1 MSNPKEA
8 RPLRAL
14 VVGSEKDGLWL
25 RALAKELP
33 GTVSLEWVGTFEEGL
48 EAMTSGRFDA
58 YLVDAH
64 VDARSGLDLLR
75 AYREAGDGAPVIVM
89 GGADRSLDVA
99 AMECGAADYLVKGRL
114 DAPRLERS
122 IRYALEASRRAA
134 DLRRVRDELETRV
147 AERADAL
154 ETMNEALAA
163 EVAERRAAER
173 ALREA
178 DRRKDAFF
186 ATLAH
191 ELRNP
196 LAPLA
201 SATEILLEV
210 LRRGETPESQ
220 ATRERALRVV
230 ERQVAHMVRL
240 IDDLLDLSRITH
252 GKLELR
258 RERVSLA
265 TVVESALETAGPLL
279 VRRRQDFELLLPET
293 PVFLH
298 ADPMRLA
305 QVVANLVSNAA
316 KYTEPGGRIRL
327 EAVRDGGD
335 IVVSVVDT
343 GIGIPA
349 AHLAHVF
356 TMFGQG
362 HRAHEPVYGGLGIGL
377 ALAKSLAELHG
388 GSLTAASE
396 GEGKGSVFTLRLACA
411 AEDSAAPST
420 TPARPGALPPPRR
433 ILVVDD
439 NVDAALTLAEL
450 LALEGHETHVAH
462 DGPSAVDAATAAEPG
477 RRDPRHRPARVRRPR
492 GGAPSPRGPGAEADP
507 PRGPLRLGPAG
518 GPGPVARRR
527 LRPSPRQ
534 AGRAQEPRGR
544 PPGSAPRSRPYSL
557 RRL

>member
-1 MSNPKEA
+1 MSNPKDF
-8 RPLRAL
+8 RPLRVL
-14 VVGSEKDGLWL
+14 VVGSEEDGHWL
-25 RALAKELP
+25 GALVKELP
-33 GTVSLEWVGTFEEGL
+33 GTVSLDWAGTFPAGL
-48 EAMTSGRFDA
+48 EAMTSGRYDA
-58 YLVDAH
+58 HLVDARLG
-64 VDARSGLDLLR
+64 ARSGLELLR

-89 GGADRSLDVA
+89 GEADRALDVA
-99 AMECGAADYLVKGRL
+99 AMESGAADYLVKDRL
-114 DAPRLERS
+114 EAPRLERS
-122 IRYALEASRRAA
+122 VRYALAAARRAA
-134 DLRRVRDELETRV
+134 DLRRVRDELEARV

-163 EVAERRAAER
+163 EVSERRAAER

-196 LAPLA
+196 LAPLS
-201 SATEILLEV
+201 SAAEILS
-210 LRRGETPESQ
+210 RAGDTPEAEVS
-220 ATRERALRVV
+220 RERARQVI
-230 ERQVAHMVRL
+230 ERQVAHLVRL

-265 TVVESALETAGPLL
+265 AVVESALETAGPLL
-279 VRRRQDFELLLPET
+279 VRRRQQFEQRLPEV
-293 PVFLH
+293 PLLLH

-305 QVVANLVSNAA
+305 QVLANLLSNAA

-335 IVVSVVDT
+335 VVVSVADS

-349 AHLAHVF
+349 EHLAHVF

-377 ALAKSLAELHG
+377 ALAKRIAELHG
-388 GSLTAASE
+388 GRLTAESE

-411 AEDSAAPST
+411 AEDSSAPAAKQ
-420 TPARPGALPPPRR
+420 ALEASRPPPRR

-462 DGPSAVDAATAAEPG
+462 DGPSAVDAARRLVPDVAILDIGLPG
-477 RRDPRHRPARVRRPR
+477 FD
-492 GGAPSPRGPGAEADP
+492 GLE
-507 PRGPLRLGPAG
+507 
-518 GPGPVARRR
+518 VARR
-527 LRPSPRQ
+527 LRADPALRGVLLVALSGWVQPDDRARSRE
-534 AGRAQEPRGR
+534 AGFDHHLAKPVPLRSLELVLLEGLRDRGR
-544 PPGSAPRSRPYSL
+544 IP
-557 RRL
+557 